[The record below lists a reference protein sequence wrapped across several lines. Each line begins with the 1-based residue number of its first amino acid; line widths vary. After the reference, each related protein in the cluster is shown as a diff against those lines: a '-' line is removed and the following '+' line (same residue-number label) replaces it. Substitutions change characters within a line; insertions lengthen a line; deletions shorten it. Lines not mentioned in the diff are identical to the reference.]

1 VTILAVFADILGT
14 AIVSPA
20 LSSLCAYAEGDAS
33 PYSRIMATPNATD
46 AEKNAMVAELISPY
60 AFKGPKG
67 AWNGSPPVGYSLSMN
82 LIGSFGQIGSAGGT
96 LLLGRLADK
105 IGAKNPI
112 QICLF
117 MGIFGYIMIY
127 AAGMWVG
134 SYYLFA
140 FGMLWNNFFGN
151 TAGVAMV
158 YFGQVFEGAE
168 RDLYVGIVIGMAML
182 GMTIGSFIVMP
193 FVLNPINGA
202 NFFQAIWIALGLT
215 VFALVLVTF
224 VLVPPESKVEEKT
237 DEKTPALAKRILV
250 ITVIASA
257 LDSGGDEG
265 TRMARGT
272 IMSTLY
278 PAWSTTAR
286 QNFLLLAMIGVC
298 FITVIVLTGLKKIG
312 LNLGAIATIGV
323 LATLATQVALM
334 VEMNDVPYVIIWHCG
349 KLFGFLSTFCSSFI
363 IQEIAPKN
371 LLGYWNGW
379 NDACTNLATAATPI
393 IFATIY
399 DSIGNPQGVEMLACT
414 AAVSFLS
421 FVAYAPLGAM
431 MPKKLPPPKKMEV
444 QELSVYE
451 NMSDAEWSQLPLE
464 IVDKVTMQ
472 FIEAGKAPRA
482 VTWGD
487 YQAERPTLSG
497 LQDRSA
503 MDFKYLSTSMMTML
517 TDRGLM
523 LQEQKNYAKSIE
535 MMPKVDRDKAKTDMG
550 TWIADY
556 FDDAGYIN
564 WETQSPIFKAM
575 LMSAFPPIDAL
586 DDIKPEYATMPID
599 QWEEQ
604 LTKVL
609 AVMDSH
615 LASEQRRVKP
625 IGGVG
630 QIFTW
635 IKKR

>member
-1 VTILAVFADILGT
+1 
-14 AIVSPA
+14 
-20 LSSLCAYAEGDAS
+20 
-33 PYSRIMATPNATD
+33 M
-46 AEKNAMVAELISPY
+46 
-60 AFKGPKG
+60 
-67 AWNGSPPVGYSLSMN
+67 
-82 LIGSFGQIGSAGGT
+82 
-96 LLLGRLADK
+96 
-105 IGAKNPI
+105 
-112 QICLF
+112 
-117 MGIFGYIMIY
+117 
-127 AAGMWVG
+127 
-134 SYYLFA
+134 
-140 FGMLWNNFFGN
+140 
-151 TAGVAMV
+151 
-158 YFGQVFEGAE
+158 
-168 RDLYVGIVIGMAML
+168 
-182 GMTIGSFIVMP
+182 
-193 FVLNPINGA
+193 
-202 NFFQAIWIALGLT
+202 
-215 VFALVLVTF
+215 
-224 VLVPPESKVEEKT
+224 
-237 DEKTPALAKRILV
+237 
-250 ITVIASA
+250 
-257 LDSGGDEG
+257 
-265 TRMARGT
+265 
-272 IMSTLY
+272 
-278 PAWSTTAR
+278 
-286 QNFLLLAMIGVC
+286 
-298 FITVIVLTGLKKIG
+298 
-312 LNLGAIATIGV
+312 
-323 LATLATQVALM
+323 
-334 VEMNDVPYVIIWHCG
+334 
-349 KLFGFLSTFCSSFI
+349 
-363 IQEIAPKN
+363 
-371 LLGYWNGW
+371 
-379 NDACTNLATAATPI
+379 
-393 IFATIY
+393 
-399 DSIGNPQGVEMLACT
+399 
-414 AAVSFLS
+414 
-421 FVAYAPLGAM
+421 
-431 MPKKLPPPKKMEV
+431 